1 MLQINELIFKW
12 PNSIQQE
19 VNLEASAGK
28 IVLIG
33 GPSGIGK
40 TTLFNI
46 ISGFYETVSGS
57 VIFNGKNLISKP
69 PWKRPV
75 STMFQS
81 DNLFPHL
88 SVKQNLMLG
97 IKNFS
102 KDIEN
107 QLYFL
112 KIFSLINQKCSE
124 LSGGELQ
131 RVALIKTLSREKP
144 IILLDEPFSALDE
157 DMIEK
162 ASILIQEYTKSITD
176 IIQNLFLMFVKGD
189 CDLVEVNPLA
199 ITDAGVMALDSK
211 VALDMNAKYKH
222 SYFED
227 FEKEIPIPESEKN
240 AKEKGLNFIKLDG
253 SVGIIGNGAGL
264 VMSTL
269 DVVAENGGNAANF
282 LDIGGGARAETVS
295 AALEV
300 LEADKNVKS
309 VLINIF
315 GGITRCDLVAA
326 GIVEATKGK
335 DLVWPIVIRLDG
347 TNSSEGLEILKNN
360 PNEKIFIEESMDSA
374 ARLAVERGA

>member
-19 VNLEASAGK
+19 VNLEASAGE

-107 QLYFL
+107 QLHFL
-112 KIFSLINQKCSE
+112 KIYSLINQKCSE

-162 ASILIQEYTKSITD
+162 ASILIQEYTKSMNSITL
-176 IIQNLFLMFVKGD
+176 IISHQDAGAY
-189 CDLVEVNPLA
+189 LA
-199 ITDAGVMALDSK
+199 IDQR
-211 VALDMNAKYKH
+211 
-222 SYFED
+222 
-227 FEKEIPIPESEKN
+227 IQ
-240 AKEKGLNFIKLDG
+240 
-253 SVGIIGNGAGL
+253 IG
-264 VMSTL
+264 
-269 DVVAENGGNAANF
+269 
-282 LDIGGGARAETVS
+282 
-295 AALEV
+295 
-300 LEADKNVKS
+300 
-309 VLINIF
+309 
-315 GGITRCDLVAA
+315 
-326 GIVEATKGK
+326 
-335 DLVWPIVIRLDG
+335 
-347 TNSSEGLEILKNN
+347 
-360 PNEKIFIEESMDSA
+360 
-374 ARLAVERGA
+374 

>member
-12 PNSIQQE
+12 PNSIRQE
-19 VNLEASAGK
+19 VNLEASAGE

-40 TTLFNI
+40 STLFNI
-46 ISGFYETVSGS
+46 ISGFYEPVSGS
-57 VIFNGKNLISKP
+57 VIFNRDNLLSKP

-157 DMIEK
+157 DMIK
-162 ASILIQEYTKSITD
+162 NASILIQEHTKKVKSITL
-176 IIQNLFLMFVKGD
+176 IISHQ
-189 CDLVEVNPLA
+189 EVRP
-199 ITDAGVMALDSK
+199 
-211 VALDMNAKYKH
+211 H
-222 SYFED
+222 
-227 FEKEIPIPESEKN
+227 
-240 AKEKGLNFIKLDG
+240 
-253 SVGIIGNGAGL
+253 
-264 VMSTL
+264 
-269 DVVAENGGNAANF
+269 
-282 LDIGGGARAETVS
+282 
-295 AALEV
+295 
-300 LEADKNVKS
+300 
-309 VLINIF
+309 
-315 GGITRCDLVAA
+315 
-326 GIVEATKGK
+326 
-335 DLVWPIVIRLDG
+335 
-347 TNSSEGLEILKNN
+347 LK
-360 PNEKIFIEESMDSA
+360 
-374 ARLAVERGA
+374 VERRIELS

>member
-1 MLQINELIFKW
+1 MLQINELVFKW

-19 VNLEASAGK
+19 VNLKASAGEM
-28 IVLIG
+28 VLIG

-40 TTLFNI
+40 TTLFNV

-57 VIFNGKNLISKP
+57 VIFNDKNLLSKP

-107 QLYFL
+107 QLHFL

-157 DMIEK
+157 DMIKK
-162 ASILIQEYTKSITD
+162 ASILIQEYTKRMNSITL
-176 IIQNLFLMFVKGD
+176 IISHQD
-189 CDLVEVNPLA
+189 TSAYLA
-199 ITDAGVMALDSK
+199 IDQRIQLG
-211 VALDMNAKYKH
+211 
-222 SYFED
+222 
-227 FEKEIPIPESEKN
+227 
-240 AKEKGLNFIKLDG
+240 
-253 SVGIIGNGAGL
+253 
-264 VMSTL
+264 
-269 DVVAENGGNAANF
+269 
-282 LDIGGGARAETVS
+282 
-295 AALEV
+295 
-300 LEADKNVKS
+300 
-309 VLINIF
+309 
-315 GGITRCDLVAA
+315 
-326 GIVEATKGK
+326 
-335 DLVWPIVIRLDG
+335 
-347 TNSSEGLEILKNN
+347 
-360 PNEKIFIEESMDSA
+360 
-374 ARLAVERGA
+374 

>member
-19 VNLEASAGK
+19 VNLEASAGE

-57 VIFNGKNLISKP
+57 VIFNEKNLLSKP

-157 DMIEK
+157 DMIKK
-162 ASILIQEYTKSITD
+162 ASILIQEYTKRMNSITL
-176 IIQNLFLMFVKGD
+176 IISHQDAGAY
-189 CDLVEVNPLA
+189 LA
-199 ITDAGVMALDSK
+199 IDQR
-211 VALDMNAKYKH
+211 
-222 SYFED
+222 
-227 FEKEIPIPESEKN
+227 IQ
-240 AKEKGLNFIKLDG
+240 
-253 SVGIIGNGAGL
+253 IG
-264 VMSTL
+264 
-269 DVVAENGGNAANF
+269 
-282 LDIGGGARAETVS
+282 
-295 AALEV
+295 
-300 LEADKNVKS
+300 
-309 VLINIF
+309 
-315 GGITRCDLVAA
+315 
-326 GIVEATKGK
+326 
-335 DLVWPIVIRLDG
+335 
-347 TNSSEGLEILKNN
+347 
-360 PNEKIFIEESMDSA
+360 
-374 ARLAVERGA
+374 

>member
-19 VNLEASAGK
+19 VNLEASAGE

-162 ASILIQEYTKSITD
+162 ASILIQEYTKRMNSITL
-176 IIQNLFLMFVKGD
+176 IISHQDAGAY
-189 CDLVEVNPLA
+189 LA
-199 ITDAGVMALDSK
+199 IDQR
-211 VALDMNAKYKH
+211 
-222 SYFED
+222 
-227 FEKEIPIPESEKN
+227 IQ
-240 AKEKGLNFIKLDG
+240 
-253 SVGIIGNGAGL
+253 IG
-264 VMSTL
+264 
-269 DVVAENGGNAANF
+269 
-282 LDIGGGARAETVS
+282 
-295 AALEV
+295 
-300 LEADKNVKS
+300 
-309 VLINIF
+309 
-315 GGITRCDLVAA
+315 
-326 GIVEATKGK
+326 
-335 DLVWPIVIRLDG
+335 
-347 TNSSEGLEILKNN
+347 
-360 PNEKIFIEESMDSA
+360 
-374 ARLAVERGA
+374 

>member
-19 VNLEASAGK
+19 VNLKASAGE

-157 DMIEK
+157 DMIKK
-162 ASILIQEYTKSITD
+162 ASILIQEYTKSMNSITL
-176 IIQNLFLMFVKGD
+176 IISHQDAGAY
-189 CDLVEVNPLA
+189 LA
-199 ITDAGVMALDSK
+199 IDQR
-211 VALDMNAKYKH
+211 
-222 SYFED
+222 
-227 FEKEIPIPESEKN
+227 IQ
-240 AKEKGLNFIKLDG
+240 
-253 SVGIIGNGAGL
+253 IG
-264 VMSTL
+264 
-269 DVVAENGGNAANF
+269 
-282 LDIGGGARAETVS
+282 
-295 AALEV
+295 
-300 LEADKNVKS
+300 
-309 VLINIF
+309 
-315 GGITRCDLVAA
+315 
-326 GIVEATKGK
+326 
-335 DLVWPIVIRLDG
+335 
-347 TNSSEGLEILKNN
+347 
-360 PNEKIFIEESMDSA
+360 
-374 ARLAVERGA
+374 

>member
-19 VNLEASAGK
+19 VNLEASAGE

-57 VIFNGKNLISKP
+57 VIFNEKNLLSKP

-88 SVKQNLMLG
+88 SVKQNLILG

-107 QLYFL
+107 QLHFL

-157 DMIEK
+157 DMIKK
-162 ASILIQEYTKSITD
+162 ASILIQEYTKSMNSITL
-176 IIQNLFLMFVKGD
+176 IISHQDAGAY
-189 CDLVEVNPLA
+189 LA
-199 ITDAGVMALDSK
+199 IDQR
-211 VALDMNAKYKH
+211 
-222 SYFED
+222 
-227 FEKEIPIPESEKN
+227 IQ
-240 AKEKGLNFIKLDG
+240 
-253 SVGIIGNGAGL
+253 IG
-264 VMSTL
+264 
-269 DVVAENGGNAANF
+269 
-282 LDIGGGARAETVS
+282 
-295 AALEV
+295 
-300 LEADKNVKS
+300 
-309 VLINIF
+309 
-315 GGITRCDLVAA
+315 
-326 GIVEATKGK
+326 
-335 DLVWPIVIRLDG
+335 
-347 TNSSEGLEILKNN
+347 
-360 PNEKIFIEESMDSA
+360 
-374 ARLAVERGA
+374 

>member
-19 VNLEASAGK
+19 VNLEASAGE

-97 IKNFS
+97 IKSFS

-162 ASILIQEYTKSITD
+162 ASILIQEYTKSMNSITL
-176 IIQNLFLMFVKGD
+176 IISHQDAGAY
-189 CDLVEVNPLA
+189 LA
-199 ITDAGVMALDSK
+199 IDQR
-211 VALDMNAKYKH
+211 
-222 SYFED
+222 
-227 FEKEIPIPESEKN
+227 IQ
-240 AKEKGLNFIKLDG
+240 
-253 SVGIIGNGAGL
+253 IG
-264 VMSTL
+264 
-269 DVVAENGGNAANF
+269 
-282 LDIGGGARAETVS
+282 
-295 AALEV
+295 
-300 LEADKNVKS
+300 
-309 VLINIF
+309 
-315 GGITRCDLVAA
+315 
-326 GIVEATKGK
+326 
-335 DLVWPIVIRLDG
+335 
-347 TNSSEGLEILKNN
+347 
-360 PNEKIFIEESMDSA
+360 
-374 ARLAVERGA
+374 

>member
-19 VNLEASAGK
+19 VNLEASAGE

-162 ASILIQEYTKSITD
+162 ASILIQEYTKSMNSITL
-176 IIQNLFLMFVKGD
+176 IISHQDAGAY
-189 CDLVEVNPLA
+189 LA
-199 ITDAGVMALDSK
+199 IDQR
-211 VALDMNAKYKH
+211 
-222 SYFED
+222 
-227 FEKEIPIPESEKN
+227 IQ
-240 AKEKGLNFIKLDG
+240 
-253 SVGIIGNGAGL
+253 IG
-264 VMSTL
+264 
-269 DVVAENGGNAANF
+269 
-282 LDIGGGARAETVS
+282 
-295 AALEV
+295 
-300 LEADKNVKS
+300 
-309 VLINIF
+309 
-315 GGITRCDLVAA
+315 
-326 GIVEATKGK
+326 
-335 DLVWPIVIRLDG
+335 
-347 TNSSEGLEILKNN
+347 
-360 PNEKIFIEESMDSA
+360 
-374 ARLAVERGA
+374 